1 MLLSRA
7 LTFAATSSPSQKP
20 DGEEVTYNPARFRAE
35 TGKASEQRDE
45 RREFATGELVQFTAS
60 DKALGEDRRL
70 WDHREHRSHRAISI
84 RLDTG
89 KTVELNASTSRAI
102 DYGYT
107 VDGSRSFRPTG
118 FW

>member
-1 MLLSRA
+1 MSSLTNSPSSSTAQRQVQVLLSRA

-70 WDHREHRSHRAISI
+70 WDHREHRSQSRHQHPARHRQ
-84 RLDTG
+84 
-89 KTVELNASTSRAI
+89 
-102 DYGYT
+102 
-107 VDGSRSFRPTG
+107 DG
-118 FW
+118 